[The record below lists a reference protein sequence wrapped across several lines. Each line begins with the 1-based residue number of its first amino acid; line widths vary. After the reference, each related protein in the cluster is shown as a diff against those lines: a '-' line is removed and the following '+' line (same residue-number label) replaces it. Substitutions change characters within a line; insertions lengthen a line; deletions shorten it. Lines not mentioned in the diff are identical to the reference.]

1 MNRLPSLIDAL
12 WQLVAHPGWGVLI
25 GLLAVAAAWLLAWS
39 PPAGRHHPPEH
50 YASPV
55 GVVLALVFLFFR
67 LLPLGEV
74 IAPCGPEA
82 TGCRLM
88 AWFSHMP
95 GPDLLLCIIFAWTMR
110 RPDYLPV
117 LLIAAVVLLED
128 LIMLRPPGLWTALVV
143 IATEFVRARVALT
156 RELSFWTEW
165 ALVGGMMFGLL
176 LAYRLVFSIAF
187 MPQPGFG
194 FALLQTLWSILCY
207 PAVVAASRFA
217 LDLKKPAMGEVDA
230 YGRRL

>member
-1 MNRLPSLIDAL
+1 MIDGATREV
-12 WQLVAHPGWGVLI
+12 WAHRILF
-25 GLLAVAAAWLLAWS
+25 
-39 PPAGRHHPPEH
+39 
-50 YASPV
+50 
-55 GVVLALVFLFFR
+55 VVLALVFLFFR

-74 IAPCGPEA
+74 IAPCGPKD

-128 LIMLRPPGLWTALVV
+128 LIMLRPPGLWTGLVV
-143 IATEFVRARVALT
+143 LVSEIIRSRVALT
-156 RELSFWTEW
+156 RELNFGVEW
-165 ALVGGMMFGLL
+165 LLVSAMMVVMLIVYRMAFGLVL
-176 LAYRLVFSIAF
+176 L
-187 MPQPGFG
+187 PQPPFG
-194 FALLQTLWSILCY
+194 FAMVQVIWSILCY
-207 PAVVAASRFA
+207 PLVVFLSRVV
-217 LDLKKPAMGEVDA
+217 LDLYKPGMGEVDA

>member
-1 MNRLPSLIDAL
+1 MIDGATREV
-12 WQLVAHPGWGVLI
+12 WAHRILF
-25 GLLAVAAAWLLAWS
+25 
-39 PPAGRHHPPEH
+39 
-50 YASPV
+50 
-55 GVVLALVFLFFR
+55 VVLALVFLFFR

-128 LIMLRPPGLWTALVV
+128 LIMLRPPGLWTGLVV
-143 IATEFVRARVALT
+143 LVSEIIRSRVALT
-156 RELSFWTEW
+156 RELNFGVEW
-165 ALVGGMMFGLL
+165 LLVSAIMVVMLIVYRMAFGLVL
-176 LAYRLVFSIAF
+176 L
-187 MPQPGFG
+187 PQPPFG
-194 FALLQTLWSILCY
+194 FAMVQVSWSILCY
-207 PAVVAASRFA
+207 PLVVFLSRVV
-217 LDLKKPAMGEVDA
+217 LDLYKPGMGEVDA

>member
-1 MNRLPSLIDAL
+1 MIDGATREV
-12 WQLVAHPGWGVLI
+12 WAHRILF
-25 GLLAVAAAWLLAWS
+25 
-39 PPAGRHHPPEH
+39 
-50 YASPV
+50 
-55 GVVLALVFLFFR
+55 VVLALVFLFFR

-128 LIMLRPPGLWTALVV
+128 LIMLRPPGLWTGLVV
-143 IATEFVRARVALT
+143 LVSEIIRSRVALT
-156 RELSFWTEW
+156 RELNFGVEW
-165 ALVGGMMFGLL
+165 LLVSAMMVVMLIVYRMAFGLVL
-176 LAYRLVFSIAF
+176 L
-187 MPQPGFG
+187 PQPPFG
-194 FALLQTLWSILCY
+194 FAMVQVVWSILCY
-207 PAVVAASRFA
+207 PLVVFLSRVV
-217 LDLKKPAMGEVDA
+217 LDLYKPGMGEVDA